1 MADWLQLVLAA
12 TCGVLLVGLSGLK
25 DVVRAVCSRWV
36 GRINRRNLEAGL
48 EAKAEYFS
56 IVNSLQ
62 KKDFVDRVLLLV
74 GHNGGGV
81 PTAGGEYKVRVFYGY
96 CSRRPTANDPVEM
109 YYYPLV
115 VDEFYVR
122 MLLEMLRA
130 GRVVNTVANMPED
143 AMLRRYY
150 ETEGVVQSVL
160 YPLKVSNDSLYY
172 MSVGNYS
179 RPLTGF
185 ELAQV
190 ELTVTQLRC
199 SKF

>member
-25 DVVRAVCSRWV
+25 DVVKALCTQWV
-36 GRINRRNLEAGL
+36 DRINRRNLEAGL

-109 YYYPLV
+109 YHHQLA
-115 VDEFYVR
+115 VDEFYIR
-122 MLLEMLRA
+122 MLLEMLRS
-130 GRVVNTVANMPED
+130 GRVINTVADMPED
-143 AMLRRYY
+143 AMFRRYY
-150 ETEGVVQSVL
+150 EAEGVVQIAL
-160 YPLKVSNDSLYY
+160 YLLKVANNSLYY

-179 RPLTGF
+179 RPLTNF

-190 ELTVTQLRC
+190 ELTVTQLRG